1 MLLYGIVLRLGKESV
16 ADKTTGTH
24 TDGGR
29 EKRRVIETER
39 ERERKRDR
47 DRDRETHRDT
57 ERKR

>member
-39 ERERKRDR
+39 EREK
-47 DRDRETHRDT
+47 
-57 ERKR
+57 ERQR